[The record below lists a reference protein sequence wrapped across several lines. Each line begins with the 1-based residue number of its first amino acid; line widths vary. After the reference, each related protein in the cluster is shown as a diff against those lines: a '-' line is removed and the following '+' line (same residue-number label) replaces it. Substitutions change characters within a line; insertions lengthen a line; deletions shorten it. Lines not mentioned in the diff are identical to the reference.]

1 MAFKNI
7 FFTFIF
13 MSLHKEEVYD
23 EILNRFRDLIIE
35 KVSLNVTKLLN

>member
-1 MAFKNI
+1 MTFQNI

-35 KVSLNVTKLLN
+35 KVSLNATNPLN